1 LDALILFGTT
11 ALVCGWW
18 FVRNWVL
25 YGEVMGV
32 NAWLSHTAT
41 VRSEPIGLLAV
52 IPELRG
58 LEKSYWAMF
67 GWFNI
72 NVAPWM
78 YRFWRVL
85 TRLSALGLILVLVD
99 QWWAEELPGGRRFS
113 RPVQVGLMTLACAFL
128 LIFGSVW
135 RFIMIVLGSQGR
147 YLMPVVSSISILL
160 MLGLDRLVRLLPGRL
175 LPRPDAL
182 EVGLAAL
189 VGLSH
194 LALTLICLFAFIR
207 PAYARP
213 AIVQENQLPA
223 EMERLD
229 LHFDGTP
236 IQLLGGHIDADDAHP
251 GDLVPVSL
259 YWSASEHLQKDF
271 FAFVQILGRD
281 REPIAGV
288 DCYPGR
294 GNFPPT
300 LWQQGVIYRDQ
311 YHLRLPLDAEVPVV
325 AALNA
330 GLRTGEGQWLSA
342 RRSPDQPPLELV
354 ILDVVP
360 LRPQEPSDD
369 VTHPVGAKLGEAITL
384 VGYDL
389 SEPIIQQTKSF
400 TVTLVWRAAAPLNT
414 DYTAFV
420 HLVDGNGALVA
431 QDDDQPLGGQYP
443 TSFWAMGDV
452 IRDSHPLTLNAP
464 VSLDASDYTL
474 VVGMYHPQ
482 TGERLPAYDDQGA
495 RLKDDTITLQVGR

>member
-1 LDALILFGTT
+1 
-11 ALVCGWW
+11 
-18 FVRNWVL
+18 
-25 YGEVMGV
+25 
-32 NAWLSHTAT
+32 
-41 VRSEPIGLLAV
+41 
-52 IPELRG
+52 
-58 LEKSYWAMF
+58 
-67 GWFNI
+67 
-72 NVAPWM
+72 
-78 YRFWRVL
+78 
-85 TRLSALGLILVLVD
+85 
-99 QWWAEELPGGRRFS
+99 
-113 RPVQVGLMTLACAFL
+113 
-128 LIFGSVW
+128 
-135 RFIMIVLGSQGR
+135 
-147 YLMPVVSSISILL
+147 

-213 AIVQENQLPA
+213 AIVQESQLPA

-236 IQLLGGHIDADDAHP
+236 IQLLGGHIDADEAHP

-300 LWQQGVIYRDQ
+300 LWQPGVIYRDQ
-311 YHLRLPLDAEVPVV
+311 YRLRLPLDAEVPVV

-330 GLRTGEGQWLSA
+330 GLRTEEGQWLSA